1 MKWIDE
7 MYDRV
12 STPAKMEQL
21 ITIITDDIKKN
32 VEVAVIGMS
41 GGADSTL
48 LTALCV
54 RALGKENVYG
64 IGMPYNQL
72 DVDTFND
79 RSQKIAT
86 KLGINYKVLPIG
98 ATVDAFTEGFGEMS
112 TLNEGNLRSRMRM
125 IHLYADCCSIG
136 ERTGKAARVMGTGN
150 LSEDFIGYDT
160 KGGDALADIF
170 PMGELYKHEVYALL
184 YHLADIGELDLDM
197 IDATP
202 SAGLWDGQ
210 TDEEELG
217 MTYNEMA
224 PAIKLILEFYD
235 HFDVIR
241 TIEEFNFLLDETSII
256 NSERHE
262 TQIDGIARET
272 LWFVLKRH
280 FVNKHKHIAPYVTS
294 LEEKDDNNY

>member
-1 MKWIDE
+1 MKTKWIE
-7 MYDRV
+7 NMYERV
-12 STPAKMEQL
+12 QTKAQIESLMK
-21 ITIITDDIKKN
+21 IITDDIKKN
-32 VEVAVIGMS
+32 LEVAVIGMS

-72 DVDTFND
+72 DADTFND

-98 ATVDAFTEGFGEMS
+98 ATVDAFSTGFGEMS

-125 IHLYADCCSIG
+125 LHLYAECCSIG
-136 ERTGKAARVMGTGN
+136 ERTGKATRVMGTGN

-170 PMGELYKHEVYALL
+170 PMGELYKYEVYALL
-184 YHLADIGELDLDM
+184 AHLVDNETLDYDM
-197 IDATP
+197 IDQTP

-217 MTYNEMA
+217 MSYNEMA
-224 PAIKLILEFYD
+224 PAIK
-235 HFDVIR
+235 
-241 TIEEFNFLLDETSII
+241 FLLTYYAEF
-256 NSERHE
+256 
-262 TQIDGIARET
+262 DGITDVDAFSDVYYRIAIKFNDNFIET
-272 LWFVLKRH
+272 LWFVWKRH
-280 FVNKHKHIAPYVTS
+280 FVNKHKHVAPYVTS
-294 LEEKDDNNY
+294 LEK

>member
-1 MKWIDE
+1 MKWNED

-12 STPAKMEQL
+12 STVNKMESL
-21 ITIITDDIKKN
+21 IKVITDDIKKN

-54 RALGKENVYG
+54 RALGPENVYG

-72 DVDTFND
+72 DADTFND

-86 KLGINYKVLPIG
+86 KLGINYQVYPIG
-98 ATVDAFTEGFGEMS
+98 GPVDAFKVGFGEPMS

-125 IHLYADCCSIG
+125 LHLYAHCCSIS
-136 ERTGKAARVMGTGN
+136 ERTDKAARVMGTGN

-170 PMGELYKHEVYALL
+170 PMGELYKYEVYALL
-184 YHLADIGELDLDM
+184 YHLADIGELDVEM

-210 TDEEELG
+210 TDEDELG

-224 PAIKLILEFYD
+224 PAIK
-235 HFDVIR
+235 
-241 TIEEFNFLLDETSII
+241 FLLDYYEKF
-256 NSERHE
+256 
-262 TQIDGIARET
+262 DGITTLGDFHKMLDATDIIKDSQQLVEIDDDDIDT
-272 LWFVLKRH
+272 LWFVWKRH
-280 FVNKHKHIAPYVTS
+280 FVNKHKHTAPYVTS
-294 LEEKDDNNY
+294 LD

>member
-1 MKWIDE
+1 MKWIED

-12 STPAKMEQL
+12 STMDKMEEL
-21 ITIITDDIKKN
+21 IKVITHDIKKN

-72 DVDTFND
+72 DADTFND

-86 KLGINYKVLPIG
+86 KLGIKYHVSSIG
-98 ATVDAFTEGFGEMS
+98 APVDAFMDGYGKMS

-125 IHLYADCCSIG
+125 IHLYAHCCTIA
-136 ERTGKAARVMGTGN
+136 ETTGKAARVMGTGN

-170 PMGELYKHEVYALL
+170 PMGELYKYEVYALL
-184 YHLADIGELDLDM
+184 YHLADIDELDLDM
-197 IDATP
+197 IDVTP

-217 MTYNEMA
+217 MSYNEMA
-224 PAIKLILEFYD
+224 PAIK
-235 HFDVIR
+235 
-241 TIEEFNFLLDETSII
+241 FLLKYYEAVDGVTDRATFTNTLECIGLKQG
-256 NSERHE
+256 ERALNNDDF
-262 TQIDGIARET
+262 IET
-272 LWFVLKRH
+272 LWFVWKRH
-280 FVNKHKHIAPYVTS
+280 FVNKHKHTAPYVTS
-294 LEEKDDNNY
+294 LEEK

>member
-1 MKWIDE
+1 MKWTKE
-7 MYDRV
+7 MYERV
-12 STPAKMEQL
+12 STPVKIEELMA
-21 ITIITDDIKKN
+21 IITDDIKKN

-54 RALGKENVYG
+54 KALGAENVYG

-72 DVDTFND
+72 DADTFND

-86 KLGINYKVLPIG
+86 KLGINYQVSTIG
-98 ATVDAFTEGFGEMS
+98 APVDAFKDGFGEMS

-125 IHLYADCCSIG
+125 LHLYAHCCSIG
-136 ERTGKAARVMGTGN
+136 ERTGKGVRVMGTGN

-170 PMGELYKHEVYALL
+170 PMGELYKYEVYALL
-184 YHLADIGELDLDM
+184 SYLADTGILDDSM
-197 IDATP
+197 IDRTP

-217 MTYNEMA
+217 MTYNQMA
-224 PAIKLILEFYD
+224 PAIK
-235 HFDVIR
+235 
-241 TIEEFNFLLDETSII
+241 FLLEYY
-256 NSERHE
+256 E
-262 TQIDGIARET
+262 QFDGITKLEDFDNLLDSQETHIHPENRNT
-272 LWFVLKRH
+272 LWFVWQRH
-280 FVNKHKHIAPYVTS
+280 FVNKHKHTAPYVTS
-294 LEEKDDNNY
+294 LEQNELILS